1 MLKDPNIYL
10 KLEVTR
16 DKISGD
22 LNIIAHFD
30 LNAPNVFLDEKGYFW
45 LPTEEEKD
53 LLGDSFELM
62 PSAKTKPSLE
72 KIEIQSTPRPEI
84 QQRTESIK
92 PTQSVPTSEI
102 KQKPVSESL
111 FELEKKE
118 KPWPPLEKPNDEAT
132 FEIIENVIS
141 DEIEQKEE
149 TKAENTEVNIEEDE
163 GMIVKADSDAIEKA
177 LKRHIEEKD
186 GSMVEADEKT
196 IVDKV
201 LKQKKKWKK

>member
-1 MLKDPNIYL
+1 MQRTYHNY
-10 KLEVTR
+10 
-16 DKISGD
+16 
-22 LNIIAHFD
+22 
-30 LNAPNVFLDEKGYFW
+30 
-45 LPTEEEKD
+45 
-53 LLGDSFELM
+53 LGD
-62 PSAKTKPSLE
+62 
-72 KIEIQSTPRPEI
+72 
-84 QQRTESIK
+84 
-92 PTQSVPTSEI
+92 V
-102 KQKPVSESL
+102 
-111 FELEKKE
+111 ELEKKE